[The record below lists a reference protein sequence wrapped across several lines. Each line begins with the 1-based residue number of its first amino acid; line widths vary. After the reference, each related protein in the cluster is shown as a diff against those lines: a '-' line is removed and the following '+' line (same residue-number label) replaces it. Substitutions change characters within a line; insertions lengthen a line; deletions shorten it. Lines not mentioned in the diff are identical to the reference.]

1 MFEVGKK
8 TDEHTA
14 TGVELT
20 SQHAI
25 AEGMEAIAGGDVIGA
40 PDVNVTSKCSA
51 RPCAHLFC

>member
-1 MFEVGKK
+1 MFEVVKQ
-8 TDEHTA
+8 TDEHIVTN
-14 TGVELT
+14 VELT

-25 AEGMEAIAGGDVIGA
+25 SEGMEAIAGGDVIGA